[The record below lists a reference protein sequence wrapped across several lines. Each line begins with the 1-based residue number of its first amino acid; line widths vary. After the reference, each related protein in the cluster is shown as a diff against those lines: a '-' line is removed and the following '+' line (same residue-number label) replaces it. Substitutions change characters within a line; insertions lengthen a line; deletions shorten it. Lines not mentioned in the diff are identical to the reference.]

1 VRNCLGAWST
11 SFIKGSVAKSSSK
24 SARAGLSFWL
34 TAIYFVL
41 IMFMG
46 GGARSDVQSLVILRP
61 ISALMLGYALWG
73 LTWDQVRP
81 YRFLVF
87 FLVVVA
93 LFVGAHLIPL
103 PPQIWMQLSGRDIIA
118 AVDQVA
124 RIDMAWRPISMA
136 PSQTWNALY
145 ALVVPFAMLA
155 LMLRLTRDE
164 RFSLI
169 PVLILIGLFSGFMG
183 LLQVI
188 GARDGPL
195 YFYNITNY
203 GSAVGLFANRN
214 HQAIMLACL
223 FPVLAVYASTG
234 LQTAEQFRL
243 RGALAGG
250 AALFLVPLL
259 LVTGS
264 RIGLIV
270 GLVGLLVS
278 ALLYRHPQFSRA
290 PKRKIRR
297 FNLGYLAASVLVSGI
312 AALTFLMSRAEAFDR
327 LLTGDGT
334 EDLRFAV
341 WPLIL
346 EMSGKYF
353 PIGSGIGTFVEVYQI
368 DEPLRLLDQEYLNHA
383 HNDWLEIL
391 LTGGVVAALLA
402 VLATVVWIR
411 SAYFLLASSDSH
423 RRDIVLGK
431 LGASIIFMLA
441 LASVGDYPLRVSSL
455 TAIFVIAA
463 VWMAGGLLSSQA
475 ISSAPK
481 NKGGAD

>member
-1 VRNCLGAWST
+1 
-11 SFIKGSVAKSSSK
+11 
-24 SARAGLSFWL
+24 
-34 TAIYFVL
+34 
-41 IMFMG
+41 MG

-61 ISALMLGYALWG
+61 ISAIMLGYALWG
-73 LTWDQVRP
+73 LTWGQVRP

-103 PPQIWMQLSGRDIIA
+103 PPQIWMQLSGRDVIA
-118 AVDQVA
+118 AVDQAA

-169 PVLILIGLFSGFMG
+169 PLLTLIGLFSGFMG

-214 HQAIMLACL
+214 HQAVMLACL

-234 LQTAEQFRL
+234 LNTVEQFRL

-264 RIGLIV
+264 RIGLVV
-270 GLVGLLVS
+270 GLVGLLLS
-278 ALLYRHPQFSRA
+278 ALLYRQPQFARSA
-290 PKRKIRR
+290 KRKIRR
-297 FNLGYLAASVLVSGI
+297 FNLGYLVAGALVFGI
-312 AALTFLMSRAEAFDR
+312 AVLTFLMSRAEAFDR
-327 LLTGDGT
+327 LLTGDGA

-341 WPLIL
+341 WPVIL
-346 EMSGKYF
+346 EMSEKYF
-353 PIGSGIGTFVEVYQI
+353 PIGSGIGTFVEAYQI
-368 DEPLRLLDQEYLNHA
+368 DEPLLLLDQEYLNHA

-391 LTGGVVAALLA
+391 LTGGAVAALLA
-402 VLATVVWIR
+402 GVATVAWIR
-411 SAYFLLASSDSH
+411 SAYLLLASSDSH
-423 RRDIVLGK
+423 RRDVVLGK
-431 LGASIIFMLA
+431 LGASIILMLA
-441 LASVGDYPLRVSSL
+441 LASFGDYPLRAPSL
-455 TAIFVIAA
+455 TAMFVIAA
-463 VWMAGGLLSSQA
+463 VWMTGGRLSPPV
-475 ISSAPK
+475 ISNTQK